1 MAARMRKLRS
11 DAKGP
16 RLLELLTME
25 ARALQCAAH
34 QLEYLTSHRVSL
46 MANLMADLSAECHR
60 GIECMQSAQEATTIE
75 EARLI
80 LSRYLKSIDREL

>member
-1 MAARMRKLRS
+1 
-11 DAKGP
+11 
-16 RLLELLTME
+16 
-25 ARALQCAAH
+25 
-34 QLEYLTSHRVSL
+34 
-46 MANLMADLSAECHR
+46 MANLMADLSAECRR